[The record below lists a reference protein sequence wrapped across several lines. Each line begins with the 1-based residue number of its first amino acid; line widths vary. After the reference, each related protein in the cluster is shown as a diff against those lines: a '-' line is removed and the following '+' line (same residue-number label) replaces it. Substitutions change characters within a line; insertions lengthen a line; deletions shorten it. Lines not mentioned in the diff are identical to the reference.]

1 MGNLY
6 RNYIKRILDIL
17 FALIMLIFILPII
30 FIFGIFI
37 KIEDGGPVFYLGER
51 LGKDKKVFKMY
62 KLRSMK
68 VNAPDIRNKDGSTYN
83 AMDDE
88 RLTKVGKFIRKTS
101 IDELP
106 QIINILKGDMS
117 FIGPRPD
124 LPEHLYCYENDEV
137 RKLDVLPGVSG
148 YNQAYNRNAVVWKER
163 LKNDVYYVDNIS
175 FILDLKILFKTIFVV
190 ILGRGIYNV
199 KTNAGIE
206 NGNKLYGE
214 SKNV

>member
-17 FALIMLIFILPII
+17 SALIMLIFILPII
-30 FIFGIFI
+30 FIFGILI

-68 VNAPDIRNKDGSTYN
+68 VNAPDIRNEDGSTYN

-88 RLTKVGKFIRKTS
+88 RLTKAGKFIRKTS

-124 LPEHLYCYENDEV
+124 LPEHLYCYENDEI

-175 FILDLKILFKTIFVV
+175 FMLDLKILFKTIFVV

-206 NGNKLYGE
+206 SGNKLYGE